1 MTPAILAIIQGLIA
15 AIPAGV
21 ELWQSI
27 IRIKT
32 QNPNMSQAAINAIV
46 LQMTAT
52 IGEMGADELAT
63 LALIPAAPA
72 KGA

>member
-21 ELWQSI
+21 ELWKSI
-27 IRIKT
+27 IQVKIS
-32 QNPNMSQAAINAIV
+32 NPNMSQTDINNLV

-52 IGEMGADELAT
+52 IGELGADELAT
-63 LALIPAAPA
+63 LALIPAVPKA
-72 KGA
+72 